1 MEVIIQWWKELTLN
15 NGCGGLTAGELYFL
29 IVVDKILEQLGVQ
42 DVVAAALIISGQP
55 ILPTRVKIG
64 GPTVTKG
71 TSPASKYA
79 SKRLSRNSL

>member
-1 MEVIIQWWKELTLN
+1 MAERTYSY